1 MLALMVRAGVL
12 GCESNCYAGN
22 AATTAL
28 TSLSAVATTRMSPAQ
43 IAAISSERWDRL
55 NKLLPQL
62 WRRVTLFWNSMKNA
76 ERPVT
81 NKEKRAK
88 LESRQAAEI
97 EAAQIELRRSIAETE
112 RLVSESEKRLRRHR
126 QEREDE
132 GNTSD

>member
-1 MLALMVRAGVL
+1 
-12 GCESNCYAGN
+12 
-22 AATTAL
+22 
-28 TSLSAVATTRMSPAQ
+28 
-43 IAAISSERWDRL
+43 
-55 NKLLPQL
+55 
-62 WRRVTLFWNSMKNA
+62 MKNA